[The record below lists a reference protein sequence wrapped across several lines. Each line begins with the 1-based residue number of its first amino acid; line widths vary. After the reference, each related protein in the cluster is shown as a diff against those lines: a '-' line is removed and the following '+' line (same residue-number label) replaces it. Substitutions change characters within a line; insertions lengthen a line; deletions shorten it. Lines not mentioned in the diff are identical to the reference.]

1 MQPSH
6 LSAVEVGNE
15 SALPMDTGPTIISAW
30 NSLLQTS

>member
-15 SALPMDTGPTIISAW
+15 LALPMDTGPIIINGW
-30 NSLLQTS
+30 NSLRQTS